1 MSAEIGTG
9 LMVLHGNR
17 LEMLKETVVSW
28 LQSQPLA
35 PLEAEVFLV
44 QSNGVAEWLKMAL
57 AQAQG
62 VCAAARVELP
72 ARFLWRSYRQVL
84 GRQSVPA
91 QSPLDEIPLTWRLMR
106 LLPRQLE
113 RPEFAPLARFLDG
126 GDVGRRLQ
134 LARRLADLYDQYQVH
149 RADWLEIWG
158 AGRDQ
163 LQRADGELV
172 AVPDE
177 QRWQSALWRELLQEL
192 TDEERL
198 AVRPHIHRRFLAALQ
213 SGQAPRSPVARR
225 VVVFGL
231 SQLPMQMLEALSAL
245 SRHTQVLLAVVNPCQ
260 YHWADIIDGRELL
273 QLQRRRFQ
281 CRGERELAAV
291 SLEEMHA
298 HSHQL
303 LAAWGRQGRDFVRQ
317 LDAFDDHALG
327 RETTLPRIDLFDAG
341 DGAPGSLLTQVQA
354 AIRDLLPTAEHP
366 RRGVAEGDRSI
377 VFHVAH
383 SAQREVEVLHDALL
397 QLLAE
402 PPGGGPLR
410 PRDILVMVPDI
421 DRFAPNIR
429 AVFGQYGAG
438 DARHIPYGIADLQQ
452 RGHVPLFVALEWL
465 LRLPRQ
471 RCRLTEVRDLLDVP
485 ALARRFDVTEDEL
498 PRIGQWLT
506 GAGVRWGLDAGHR
519 AALGLE
525 ACGSQNTWVFGL
537 RRMLLGYA
545 AGEGAAWDEIEAYGE
560 VGGLEAA
567 VAGSLAV
574 LVDELHRWHELAA
587 ADATPLQ
594 WAEHARKLLDTFFDP
609 SDEAERRQL
618 GLAQEAL
625 QGWLEACQAASFEE
639 AVPLEVLREGWLTG
653 LDEPTLRRR
662 FLDGGV
668 TFCTLMPMRAIP
680 FEVVCLLGM
689 NDGDYP
695 RRTHRADFDLMA
707 LPGQRRPG
715 DRSRRDDDRYLM
727 LEALLS
733 ARRKLYVSWSG
744 RSVRDN
750 SEQPP
755 SVLIAQLR
763 DYLDAGW
770 GEHTARQLTVE
781 HPLQPFSRRYFEAS
795 PHGLRTWAREWRA
808 AHHAGEA
815 AAGAAM
821 GTAQGT
827 AEGAAA
833 GTAAPGLEAE
843 SPVLTVS
850 RLAAFVKN
858 PVSEYFLRRL
868 NVNFKEAES
877 ASEDDE
883 PFGVNGLEAWTLIS
897 ELLADAHHCTAAD
910 IARRA
915 QRIQRSGRL
924 PMNALGERQ
933 RDELLRPAQ
942 WMHRQWLH
950 LQREHAQAAPKE
962 ALSFEHD
969 GVRLEDWLTE
979 LRAGSGGPLQL
990 RLSPSVLQKKGAARA
1005 DKLVDDWVRQLV
1017 ASACGVPLLGR
1028 IVSRDAV
1035 LALQPLPQAEAAET
1049 LRVLLS
1055 LWRLGMQA
1063 PLPLAC
1069 RTALAFVAENK
1080 PDKAAEVYEGGGFS
1094 PVAPEGH
1101 EPCLARLYPD
1111 FETLAQDGR
1120 FADLA
1125 PQLYGPL
1132 AAWARTGVS
1141 VLRNDD
1147 GAAGEDGDE

>member
-9 LMVLHGNR
+9 LLVLHGNR
-17 LEMLKETVVSW
+17 LEMLKLTVVDW
-28 LQSQPLA
+28 LQRQPLA

-57 AQAQG
+57 AQARG

-91 QSPLDEIPLTWRLMR
+91 QSPLDEVPLTWRLMR

-113 RPEFAPLARFLDG
+113 RAEFAPLARFLDG

-134 LARRLADLYDQYQVH
+134 LARRLSDLFDQYQVH
-149 RADWLEIWG
+149 RADWLEVWA

-163 LQRADGELV
+163 LRRADGELV

-177 QRWQSALWRELLQEL
+177 QRWQPALWRELLQEL
-192 TDEERL
+192 TDDERQ
-198 AVRPHIHRRFLAALQ
+198 AVRPHIHRRFLAALDG
-213 SGQAPRSPVARR
+213 GQAPRSPVARR

-231 SQLPMQMLEALSAL
+231 SQLPMQMLQALSAL

-273 QLQRRRFQ
+273 QMQRRRFQ
-281 CRGERELAAV
+281 HRAERDLAAV

-298 HSHQL
+298 HCHPL

-317 LDAFDDHALG
+317 LDAFDAHAQG
-327 RETTLPRIDLFDAG
+327 HDTTLPRIDLFDTDSGPG
-341 DGAPGSLLTQVQA
+341 DTLLAQVQA
-354 AIRDLLPTAEHP
+354 AIRDLLPIAEHP
-366 RRGVAEGDRSI
+366 QSAPAEGDRSI

-383 SAQREVEVLHDALL
+383 SAQREVEVLHDELL
-397 QLLAE
+397 HLLAE
-402 PPGGGPLR
+402 PPVGGALR

-421 DRFAPNIR
+421 DRFAPSIR
-429 AVFGQYGAG
+429 AVFGQYGPG

-471 RCRLTEVRDLLDVP
+471 RCRLTEIRDLLDVP

-498 PRIGQWLT
+498 PRIAQWLA

-519 AALGLE
+519 AALGLP
-525 ACGSQNTWVFGL
+525 ACGAQNTWVFGL

-545 AGEGAAWDEIEAYGE
+545 AGDGAAWAEIEAYGE

-574 LVDELHRWHELAA
+574 LVDELHRWHERAA
-587 ADATPLQ
+587 ADATPMQ
-594 WAEHARKLLDTFFDP
+594 WAERARQLLEAFFDP
-609 SDEAERRQL
+609 ADEAERQQL
-618 GLAQEAL
+618 ALAQEAL
-625 QGWLEACQAASFEE
+625 QGWLEACQAAGFEE
-639 AVPLEVLREGWLTG
+639 AVPLEVLREGWLAG

-755 SVLIAQLR
+755 SVLVAQLR

-770 GEHTARQLTVE
+770 GDKVAKRLTVE
-781 HPLQPFSRRYFEAS
+781 HPLQPFSRRYFEAG
-795 PHGLRTWAREWRA
+795 GLRTWAREWRA
-808 AHHAGEA
+808 AHHVGEA
-815 AAGAAM
+815 AA
-821 GTAQGT
+821 
-827 AEGAAA
+827 EAAA
-833 GTAAPGLEAE
+833 PRFEAE
-843 SPVLTVS
+843 SQQLTLA
-850 RLAAFVKN
+850 RLTAFVKN
-858 PVSEYFLRRL
+858 PVSEYFVRRL
-868 NVNFKEAES
+868 NVNFSEAE
-877 ASEDDE
+877 APSEDDE
-883 PFGVNGLEAWTLIS
+883 PFGINGLEAWLLIS
-897 ELLADAHHCTAAD
+897 ELLADAHRCTAED

-915 QRIQRSGRL
+915 RRIQRSGRL

-942 WMHRQWLH
+942 WMHRQWLQ
-950 LQREHAQAAPKE
+950 LQREFAQPAPKE
-962 ALSFEHD
+962 ALAFEHE

-979 LRAGSGGPLQL
+979 LRAGEAGPVLL
-990 RLSPSVLQKKGAARA
+990 KLSPSVLQKKGLARG
-1005 DKLVDDWVRQLV
+1005 DKLIEEWVRQLV
-1017 ASACGVPLLGR
+1017 ASACGVPLRAR

-1035 LALQPLPQAEAAET
+1035 LALEPLPQPQAVQT
-1049 LRVLLS
+1049 LRELLS
-1055 LWRLGMQA
+1055 LWRQGMAA

-1069 RTALAFVAENK
+1069 RTALAFVSDGK
-1080 PDKAAEVYEGGGFS
+1080 PAEVYEGGGFS
-1094 PVAPEGH
+1094 PVAPEGA

-1111 FETLAQDGR
+1111 FEKLTEDGR
-1120 FADLA
+1120 FEELA
-1125 PQLYGPL
+1125 PRLYGPL
-1132 AAWARTGVS
+1132 DAWARGGVS
-1141 VLRNDD
+1141 VLERAGSGTEEAGDD
-1147 GAAGEDGDE
+1147 

>member
-9 LMVLHGNR
+9 LLVLHGNR
-17 LEMLKETVVSW
+17 LELLKEAVVDW
-28 LQSQPLA
+28 LQRQPLA

-57 AQAQG
+57 AQARG

-91 QSPLDEIPLTWRLMR
+91 LSPLDEIPLTWRLMR
-106 LLPRQLE
+106 LLPRLLE
-113 RPEFAPLARFLDG
+113 RPELAPLARFLDG

-134 LARRLADLYDQYQVH
+134 LARRLADLYDQYQVY

-158 AGRDQ
+158 HGHDQ
-163 LQRADGELV
+163 LRRADGEAV
-172 AVPDE
+172 DVPDD
-177 QRWQSALWRELLQEL
+177 QRWQPLLWRALLEELAE
-192 TDEERL
+192 DERL
-198 AVRPHIHRRFLAALQ
+198 AVRPVIHRRFLAALDA
-213 SGQAPRSPVARR
+213 GQVPRSPVARR
-225 VVVFGL
+225 VVVFGM

-245 SRHTQVLLAVVNPCQ
+245 SGHAQVLLAVVNPCQ

-273 QLQRRRFQ
+273 QMQRRRFQ
-281 CRGERELAAV
+281 HRAERDLAAV

-298 HSHQL
+298 HAHPL

-317 LDAFDDHALG
+317 LDAFDAHALG
-327 RETTLPRIDLFDAG
+327 QETALPRIDLFDTDGGPG
-341 DGAPGSLLTQVQA
+341 DTLLARVQA
-354 AIRDLLPTAEHP
+354 AIRDLVPMAEHP
-366 RRGVAEGDRSI
+366 RRAPEDFDPADGSI

-383 SAQREVEVLHDALL
+383 SVQREVEVLHDALL
-397 QLLAE
+397 ALLAA
-402 PPGGGPLR
+402 PPGGRPLR

-421 DRFAPNIR
+421 AAFAPGIR
-429 AVFGQYGAG
+429 AVFGQYGLN

-485 ALARRFDVTEDEL
+485 ALARRFDVAQDDL
-498 PRIGQWLT
+498 PCIAQWLT

-519 AALGLE
+519 AALGLS
-525 ACGSQNTWVFGL
+525 ACGAQNTWVFGL

-545 AGEGAAWDEIEAYGE
+545 AGDGAAWAEIEAYGE

-587 ADATPLQ
+587 SDATPDE
-594 WAEHARKLLDTFFDP
+594 WAVRARRLLESFFDP
-609 SDEAERRQL
+609 SDEAERQL
-618 GLAQEAL
+618 LALAQEAL
-625 QGWLEACQAASFEE
+625 QAWLEACQAAGFDE
-639 AVPLEVLREGWLTG
+639 AVPLEVLREGWLAG

-668 TFCTLMPMRAIP
+668 TFCTLMPMRSIP

-715 DRSRRDDDRYLM
+715 DRSRRDDDRYLV

-733 ARRKLYVSWSG
+733 ARRQLYVSWSG

-755 SVLIAQLR
+755 SVLISQLR
-763 DYLDAGW
+763 DYLDGGW
-770 GEHTARQLTVE
+770 GEGLSKRLTTE
-781 HPLQPFSRRYFEAS
+781 HPLQPFSRRYFEA
-795 PHGLRTWAREWRA
+795 GALRTWAREWRA

-815 AAGAAM
+815 DAV
-821 GTAQGT
+821 
-827 AEGAAA
+827 E
-833 GTAAPGLEAE
+833 APRFEAE
-843 SPVLTVS
+843 SQVLTLA

-858 PVSEYFLRRL
+858 PVSEYFVRRL
-868 NVNFKEAES
+868 NVRFDEGEAPG
-877 ASEDDE
+877 EDDE
-883 PFGVNGLEAWTLIS
+883 PFGINGLEAWLLIT
-897 ELLADAHHCTAAD
+897 ELLADAQHCTAEE

-924 PMNALGERQ
+924 PMNAIGERQ
-933 RDELLRPAQ
+933 REELLKPAQ
-942 WMHRQWLH
+942 WMHRRWLQ
-950 LQREHAQAAPKE
+950 LQREFPEAAPKE
-962 ALSFEHD
+962 ALTFEHD
-969 GVRLEDWLTE
+969 GVRLEDWLTD
-979 LRAGSGGPLQL
+979 LRQGAGGPVLL
-990 RLSPSVLQKKGAARA
+990 KLSPSVLQKKGVARS
-1005 DKLVDDWVRQLV
+1005 DKFTDEWVRQLV
-1017 ASACGVPLLGR
+1017 ASACGVGLQGR

-1035 LALQPLPQAEAAET
+1035 LALQPLPQSEAADV
-1049 LRVLLS
+1049 LRTLLS
-1055 LWRLGMQA
+1055 LWRQGMEA

-1069 RTALAFVAENK
+1069 RTALAFVSDGK
-1080 PDKAAEVYEGGGFS
+1080 PAEVYDGGGFN
-1094 PVAPEGH
+1094 PVAPEGA

-1111 FETLAQDGR
+1111 FEALVADGR
-1120 FADLA
+1120 FETLA

-1132 AAWARTGVS
+1132 HAWARGGVS
-1141 VLRNDD
+1141 VLEASAD
-1147 GAAGEDGDE
+1147 AQEAGDE